1 MSDGEGDRNR
11 LQLRETYRQQLIDS
25 IGGWTGTVIA
35 AIPPIVFVIVN
46 AVSGLRP
53 AIIAAIGS
61 ALLLTAYRLV
71 RRQSVQQAMTGL
83 FGVVVAALIAA
94 RTGQA
99 RGYFLLGIWSSFVYG
114 GVFAVSILVR
124 RPLVGLLWEFVDPTP
139 GDDDVPWYRRPAL
152 LRAYLL
158 ATLGATAVFLARGIV
173 QLALFQKN
181 STGWLAFARIAMGY
195 PLWALAAGFAYW
207 VVTRARKRTAP
218 VTEAETGTE
227 LSP

>member
-152 LRAYLL
+152 
-158 ATLGATAVFLARGIV
+158 
-173 QLALFQKN
+173 
-181 STGWLAFARIAMGY
+181 
-195 PLWALAAGFAYW
+195 
-207 VVTRARKRTAP
+207 
-218 VTEAETGTE
+218 
-227 LSP
+227 